1 MNIIALFA
9 GEKRPLG
16 ACEIY
21 RVTMPLSSLCKTRGH
36 RVSWIF
42 LSDYTEY
49 AQQTQYRSV
58 IQDFKWYNIWVFPRL
73 YVENE
78 YQAEMIDYIFT
89 VIKMYGGKVIYETD
103 DDYTNRY
110 RVVHNGD
117 IKSVLRGVNAITV
130 TTPYLADTMKEYAG
144 KPVYSLPNCVDKE
157 TWGTP
162 RSERHESFAG
172 KVVIALTGSP
182 THKNDWQILQNVL
195 PRIAEREDVVI
206 LNAGYNPEYL
216 AGMPNTIYM
225 PPVNYNTY
233 VELIRSSDIVLCP
246 VDPKDGFNMG
256 KSDIKAVEGMAAT
269 RMLNGRPAGAAVI
282 ATNNPVYR
290 LSVQHER
297 NGLLVG
303 HTENEWYNAINRL
316 LINPELRERL
326 QYGAHDWVWAHRDID
341 KVASQWDRV
350 YRKVLASRS

>member
-9 GEKRPLG
+9 GQQRPLG

-21 RVTMPLSSLCKTRGH
+21 RVTMPLASLAKQRGRH
-36 RVSWIF
+36 VSWVF
-42 LSDYTEY
+42 LSDYTAH

-58 IQDFKWYNIWVFPRL
+58 VEDFKRYKIWIFPRL

-110 RVVHNGD
+110 RKVHDGD
-117 IKSVLRGVNAITV
+117 IQSVLRGVNAITV
-130 TTPYLADTMKEYAG
+130 TTPYLADTMKEYAR
-144 KPVYSLPNCVDKE
+144 KPVYSLPNCVDRE
-157 TWGTP
+157 TWGTE
-162 RSERHESFAG
+162 RSQRQDALKN

-182 THKNDWQILQNVL
+182 THENDWRVLQNVL

-206 LNAGYNPEYL
+206 LNGGYHPEYL
-216 AGMPNTIYM
+216 ANMPNTIYL
-225 PPVNYNTY
+225 PPVDYNTY
-233 VELIRSSDIVLCP
+233 VEVIRSADIVLCP
-246 VDPKDGFNMG
+246 VDPSDKFNMG
-256 KSDIKAVEGMAAT
+256 KSDLKAVEGMGAT
-269 RMLNGRPAGAAVI
+269 RQLNGQSAGAAVI

-290 LSVQHER
+290 LSVKDGV

-316 LINPELRERL
+316 LINPGLRWQL
-326 QYGAHDWVWAHRDID
+326 QYNAHEWVWRHRDVD

-350 YRKVLASRS
+350 YRKVLSSRS